1 MNLALAIT
9 LLRFLLAPWLIWVL
23 LQERHTMALGIFL
36 IGSLSD
42 ALDGYIARH
51 FNQCTPL
58 GALLDPLADKLLVAC
73 GMLTLLWQGHFPLWL
88 AGIVLLRDIV
98 ILTGAFAY
106 RRATG
111 SLKMQPLPV
120 SKLNTA
126 VQFTLVLVILAHA
139 DGHAQIGLTEQPL
152 VWLTLVTTIA
162 SGTQY
167 IWEWSRRAQRQQ
179 QYGQVE

>member
-1 MNLALAIT
+1 MNVALTIT
-9 LLRFLLAPWLIWVL
+9 LLRFLLAPLLVWVL
-23 LQERHTMALGIFL
+23 LREDHTAALGVFL
-36 IGSLSD
+36 VGSLSD
-42 ALDGYIARH
+42 ALDGYIARR

-88 AGIVLLRDIV
+88 ACFVLLRDI
-98 ILTGAFAY
+98 IIMSGAFAY

-111 SLKMQPLPV
+111 KLEMQPLPI

-126 VQFTLVLVILAHA
+126 VQFTLVLVILANA
-139 DGHAQIGLTEQPL
+139 DGYTQVMPALQPL
-152 VWLTLVTTIA
+152 IWLTLVTTLL

-167 IWEWSRRAQRQQ
+167 VWEWSRRAKRNFRA
-179 QYGQVE
+179 